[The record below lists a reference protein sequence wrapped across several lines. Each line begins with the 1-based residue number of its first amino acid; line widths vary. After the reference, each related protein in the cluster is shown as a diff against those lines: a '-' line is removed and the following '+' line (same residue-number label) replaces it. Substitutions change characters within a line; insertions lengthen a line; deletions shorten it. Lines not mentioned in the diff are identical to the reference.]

1 MKVFQTEQES
11 FWNGQFGND
20 YVDRNQGE
28 QFVASA
34 VHRFSDVFSL
44 TGKITSCL
52 ELGSNIEMSLKAIS
66 CLLPSA
72 SLSAVEINKKAADE
86 CRKVVEGK
94 GEVFETSILE
104 FHSDKKQ
111 DFVFTSAVLIHI
123 HPDFLNQVYETLYER
138 SAKYIYIAEYYNPT
152 PVEVDYRGHSGRLF
166 KRDFAGEIMA
176 KYQDLKLVSYGF
188 YYHGDYNFPAGD
200 ATWFLMEKN
209 K

>member
-1 MKVFQTEQES
+1 M
-11 FWNGQFGND
+11 
-20 YVDRNQGE
+20 DRNQGE

-104 FHSDKKQ
+104 FHSDKK
-111 DFVFTSAVLIHI
+111 
-123 HPDFLNQVYETLYER
+123 
-138 SAKYIYIAEYYNPT
+138 
-152 PVEVDYRGHSGRLF
+152 
-166 KRDFAGEIMA
+166 
-176 KYQDLKLVSYGF
+176 
-188 YYHGDYNFPAGD
+188 
-200 ATWFLMEKN
+200 
-209 K
+209 